1 MKILGQYDYHKF
13 LKIKRKYY
21 KRHCVKRIDHFN
33 GKRFVSYWEKDDW
46 IGYIVPSFL
55 AYSTDKSISK
65 EIKLLIGEDDYN
77 ETLERVK
84 FLYDVSFSEKLKFH
98 VKNYRNI
105 TREINGYFAG
115 VIITN
120 RDAYYLVNTEKYSKD
135 KKDYQ
140 LVPMFWHVEKINEK

>member
-1 MKILGQYDYHKF
+1 MKILDQYEYHKF

-21 KRHCVKRIDHFN
+21 KRHCIKRIDHFN
-33 GKRFVSYWEKDDW
+33 GKQFVSYWEKDDW

-55 AYSTDKSISK
+55 AYSTDKRISK

-84 FLYDVSFSEKLKFH
+84 FLYNTGFSEKIKFH
-98 VKNYRNI
+98 VKNYQNI

-120 RDAYYLVNTEKYSKD
+120 RDSYYLVSTEKYSKD
-135 KKDYQ
+135 MKEYA
-140 LVPMFWHVEKINEK
+140 LIPMFWHVEKINEN

>member
-1 MKILGQYDYHKF
+1 MKIAQTYKDF
-13 LKIKRKYY
+13 SKIKRKYY
-21 KRHCVKRIDHFN
+21 KRNTIKRIDHFD

-46 IGYIVPSFL
+46 IGYIIPSFL
-55 AYSTDKSISK
+55 TYSTNKSISK
-65 EIKLLIGEDDYN
+65 EIKLLIGEEDYN

-84 FLYDVSFSEKLKFH
+84 FLYDVSFSEKLRFH
-98 VKNYRNI
+98 VKNYQNI

-135 KKDYQ
+135 MKDYA
-140 LVPMFWHVEKINEK
+140 LIPMFWHAEKINEN

>member
-33 GKRFVSYWEKDDW
+33 GKQFVSYWEKDDW

-55 AYSTDKSISK
+55 TYSTDKSISK

-77 ETLERVK
+77 KTLRRVK
-84 FLYDVSFSEKLKFH
+84 FLYEVGFSEKLKFY
-98 VKNYRNI
+98 VKNYRNNI
-105 TREINGYFAG
+105 IEINGYFSG

-120 RDAYYLVNTEKYSKD
+120 RDVYYLVNTEKYSKD
-135 KKDYQ
+135 KKDYA
-140 LVPMFWHVEKINEK
+140 LIPMFWLVEKINEK